1 MHKRSNSKPVAVAA
15 LLSIA
20 VLAGCN
26 SKAEQAEQSPPPP
39 AVEVAEVVVR
49 DISLWDS
56 FTGRIEA
63 VESVEIRPRVD
74 GYIERINY
82 REGEEV
88 EQGTVLFVIDQ
99 RPYRAALARAEA
111 ELTHARARAELAKTE
126 LARAGKLVEVAG
138 MSVEELDQRR
148 AAAAQTAA
156 EVQAAQAAV
165 DTARLNLGFTEI
177 RAPIAGRTGRAL
189 VTVGNL
195 VTGQGNATLLTTLVS
210 LDKVHVHFFPDE
222 GDFLRYEALARASE
236 QPRARSGGAP
246 VRIGLASDDGYPH
259 PGLVDFIDNRL
270 DPATGTMRIRAVLDN
285 ADRRFTPGMY
295 ARVQLLGSDSFRALL
310 INDRAVLTDQ
320 DRKYVYVVD
329 ANGRA
334 VRKDVVLG
342 RKVEG
347 LRVVEAG
354 LEPGDRVIVN
364 GVQRVFFPGM
374 PVVAEPAAMVAAVP
388 QG

>member
-1 MHKRSNSKPVAVAA
+1 
-15 LLSIA
+15 
-20 VLAGCN
+20 
-26 SKAEQAEQSPPPP
+26 
-39 AVEVAEVVVR
+39 
-49 DISLWDS
+49 
-56 FTGRIEA
+56 
-63 VESVEIRPRVD
+63 
-74 GYIERINY
+74 
-82 REGEEV
+82 
-88 EQGTVLFVIDQ
+88 
-99 RPYRAALARAEA
+99 
-111 ELTHARARAELAKTE
+111 
-126 LARAGKLVEVAG
+126 
-138 MSVEELDQRR
+138 
-148 AAAAQTAA
+148 
-156 EVQAAQAAV
+156 
-165 DTARLNLGFTEI
+165 
-177 RAPIAGRTGRAL
+177 
-189 VTVGNL
+189 
-195 VTGQGNATLLTTLVS
+195 VS
-210 LDKVHVHFFPDE
+210 LEQVPVDFLPAE
-222 GDFLRYEALARASE
+222 GDFLGYEAIARASA
-236 QPRARSGGAP
+236 QRRARSGGAP

-259 PGLVDFIDNRL
+259 PGMVDFIDNRL

-329 ANGRA
+329 ASGRA

-374 PVVAEPAAMVAAVP
+374 PVQAEPAAMVAAVP